1 MSISWKSIKTFEDIK
16 LERGENSAE
25 GILKIT
31 INRPE
36 VRNAF
41 RPQTVFE
48 LKEAF
53 NFARED
59 DKSGVVFNNT
69 SKDLAKAIN
78 IVLNKKNNYDYS
90 RNIKKNKKKYSWDRF
105 ADELIKFTFNI

>member
-1 MSISWKSIKTFEDIK
+1 MFKVIKNKDNSNMLNLPNFVNLIVSIYTKRSPYVHFLKSIKTFEDIK
-16 LERGENSAE
+16 LERGEKSAE

-53 NFARED
+53 
-59 DKSGVVFNNT
+59 S
-69 SKDLAKAIN
+69 
-78 IVLNKKNNYDYS
+78 VLLEKT
-90 RNIKKNKKKYSWDRF
+90 
-105 ADELIKFTFNI
+105 ALVELSF